1 MKHFAVVFLGM
12 KEHLKTKLANLPRNP
27 GVYLMKDRNG
37 KIIYVGKAKCLKN
50 RVASYFQSRDKQDP
64 KTAALVSKVADFE
77 LLVTD
82 SEVEALILE
91 ANLVKEHKP
100 HYNVNLKDDKRYP
113 YLKLTVAEPFP
124 RLSIT
129 RRVKRDG
136 SRYFGPYTNASG
148 MRRTMR
154 FLMKHFGLRSCDYEI
169 PSSSG
174 RQYRVCLDYHIGRC
188 GGPCEDLE
196 SPQVYRRHVDAVIMF
211 LSGRRIDLIE
221 QLRSEMV
228 TLSDEM
234 KFEAAARIRDTMEAL
249 ESVQQKQK
257 VDAAVNIDRDVLAFA
272 RAGSDAAMVVLQI
285 REGILIGCQDF
296 HLRVDASLP
305 DTELLSGFL
314 KQYYNY
320 AENLPQ
326 EIHLPGAVE
335 DPVLF
340 ERWLTQ
346 AKGSKVSIITP
357 QKGTKYRL
365 VGMAK
370 TNARLLLD
378 EMLLQKN
385 KYKERVPASALALQQ
400 FLHLEKAP
408 ATVACFDI
416 SNLGQ
421 TDKAAALV
429 YFEKSKPKKNQYRHF
444 RIKTVEG
451 QDDFAAMREV
461 FTRYIK
467 RCQSENLPLPDL
479 MMVDGGKGQLSVA
492 TEVLNEFGLA
502 TQPVIGLAKKLEE
515 VFIPNQSA
523 PLSIPRTSPAL
534 NLLKRVRDEAHRF
547 AITYHRKLRTK
558 RIIVSELDAIPGV
571 GHARRTILLR
581 RFGSMAKLK
590 DASLDEV
597 KGTKGIP
604 GALAQKIF
612 DHLHRSV

>member
-1 MKHFAVVFLGM
+1 MRDFTVVFYGM
-12 KEHLKTKLANLPRNP
+12 KEHLKTKLAHLPRNP
-27 GVYLMKDRNG
+27 GVYLMKDKNG

-50 RVASYFQSRDKQDP
+50 RVASYFRAQDKHDP
-64 KTAALVSKVADFE
+64 KTAALVSKVADID

-82 SEVEALILE
+82 SEIEALILE

-100 HYNVNLKDDKRYP
+100 HYNVNLKDDKRFP
-113 YLKLTVAEPFP
+113 YLKLTIAEPFP
-124 RLSIT
+124 RLSVT
-129 RRVKRDG
+129 RRVKREG
-136 SRYFGPYTNASG
+136 SRYFGPYTNVIG

-188 GGPCEDLE
+188 GGPCEGLE
-196 SPQVYRRHVDAVIMF
+196 SSEAYRRHVEAVIMF
-211 LSGRRIDLIE
+211 LSGRRNDLIE
-221 QLRSEMV
+221 KLRSEMA
-228 TLSDEM
+228 TLSEEM
-234 KFEAAARIRDTMEAL
+234 KFEEAARVRDTIEAL

-257 VDAAVNIDRDVLAFA
+257 VDAAASVDRDVIAFA

-285 REGILIGCQDF
+285 REGILIGRQDF
-296 HLRVDASLP
+296 HLRIDAGLP
-305 DTELLSGFL
+305 DMELLSGFL

-326 EIHLPGAVE
+326 EIHLPGE
-335 DPVLF
+335 IDDLVLF
-340 ERWLTQ
+340 ECWLSQ
-346 AKGSKVSIITP
+346 AKGSKVSVIAP

-365 VGMAK
+365 VGMAE

-385 KYKERVPASALALQQ
+385 KYKERVPSSALALQQ

-408 ATVACFDI
+408 ATIACFDI

-429 YFEKSKPKKNQYRHF
+429 YFERGKPKKSHYRHF

-461 FTRYIK
+461 FDRYVK
-467 RCQSENLPLPDL
+467 RCQNENLSLPDL

-492 TEVLNEFGLA
+492 TEVLNGFGL
-502 TQPVIGLAKKLEE
+502 TSQPVIGLAKRLEE
-515 VFIPNQSA
+515 VFVPGKSA

-534 NLLKRVRDEAHRF
+534 NLLKKVRDEAHRF
-547 AITYHRKLRTK
+547 AITYHRRLRTK
-558 RIIVSELDAIPGV
+558 RTIASELDTIPGV
-571 GHARRTILLR
+571 GQARRTILLK

-590 DASLDEV
+590 KASLDEIRD
-597 KGTKGIP
+597 TKGIP
-604 GALAQKIF
+604 GTLARKIF
-612 DHLHRSV
+612 DYLHQSA